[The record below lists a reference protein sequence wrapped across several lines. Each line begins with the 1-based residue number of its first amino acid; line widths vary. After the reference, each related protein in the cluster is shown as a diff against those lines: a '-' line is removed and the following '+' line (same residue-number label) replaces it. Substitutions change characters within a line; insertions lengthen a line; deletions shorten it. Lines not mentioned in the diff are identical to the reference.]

1 MFCCDLWFDVVWSG
15 LIGCV
20 FVLVCVIVVWLCG
33 LSVVYYAMLYG
44 LVVVVL
50 FLCCCVCDVC

>member
-20 FVLVCVIVVWLCG
+20 FVLVCFIVVWLCG
-33 LSVVYYAMLYG
+33 LSVIQYAMLYG
-44 LVVVVL
+44 LVGVVL
-50 FLCCCVCDVC
+50 SLCCCVCEVC